1 MSGEQHDEHGLQ
13 GQDQDDR
20 HLWRGVGLGAS
31 VAARF
36 GREGYRV
43 ALVARRAG
51 PLEALVA
58 ELTRAGIEAAA
69 FPADLSDLAGIPAL
83 LRSIEDRL
91 GGIDVAIYAPVTPH
105 VGFVP
110 AVQLDAAK
118 MKELSTLFTFAPIA
132 IAHALLPGMLARGDG
147 AIVLG
152 GGATAVHT
160 FPGVSGVGPAMAAA
174 RNYVFTL
181 NAEVKDRGVYAGTV
195 TIGAA
200 IERSAGYREIDWA
213 PAAAARVPRD
223 LPRRHRRGNLDA
235 RDQARPRRGGPA
247 FAAGEVTTLAYRDGA
262 GAPDRR
268 ERHVLWSS
276 TT

>member
-1 MSGEQHDEHGLQ
+1 MSTASKHKTKTIAIFGAGT
-13 GQDQDDR
+13 
-20 HLWRGVGLGAS
+20 GLGAS

-36 GREGYRV
+36 GREGYRI

-51 PLEALVA
+51 PLEELVA

-69 FPADLSDLAGIPAL
+69 FPADLLDLAGIPAL

-91 GGIDVAIYAPVTPH
+91 GCIDVAIYAPVTPH

-118 MKELSTLFTFAPIA
+118 MKDLSTLFTFAPIA
-132 IAHALLPGMLARGDG
+132 IAHTLLPGMLARGDG
-147 AIVLG
+147 AIVFG

-160 FPGVSGVGPAMAAA
+160 FPGMSGIGPAMAAA

-181 NAEVKDRGVYAGTV
+181 NAEVKDKGVYAGTV

-200 IERSAGYREIDWA
+200 IERSAGYRA
-213 PAAAARVPRD
+213 MTASGQP
-223 LPRRHRRGNLDA
+223 L
-235 RDQARPRRGGPA
+235 A
-247 FAAGEVTTLAYRDGA
+247 FPVIS
-262 GAPDRR
+262 PDVIA
-268 ERHVLWSS
+268 E
-276 TT
+276 